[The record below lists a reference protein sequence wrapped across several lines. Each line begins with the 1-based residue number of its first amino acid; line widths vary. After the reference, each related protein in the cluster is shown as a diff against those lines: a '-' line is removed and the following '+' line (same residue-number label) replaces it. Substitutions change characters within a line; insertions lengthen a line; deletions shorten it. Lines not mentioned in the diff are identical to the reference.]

1 MSAPQ
6 TPWQMF
12 ADPDRKRKFAALLRE
27 RPDND
32 NARFEAAC
40 LSFPDEADAQLCMK
54 AMHEWPRDPIVIQE
68 LARLAKA
75 EDAAALPGR
84 DQQARDVYRLAA
96 DATKSV
102 DDRLKAHKLY
112 ADLMGHVKKEP
123 AGAGIYIDNRRVMM
137 MPPAA
142 NTIDEWEAGATKHQ
156 AGLVIDAAST
166 LANR

>member
-1 MSAPQ
+1 MEQKQ

-12 ADPDRKRKFAALLRE
+12 GDPDRKRKFAALLRE

-40 LSFPDEADAQLCMK
+40 LSFPDEADAQLCLK
-54 AMHEWPRDPIVIQE
+54 AMNEWPRDPIVIEE

-75 EDAAALPGR
+75 ENAAELPGR

-96 DATKSV
+96 DTTKSV

-112 ADLMGHVKKEP
+112 ADLMGHVTKP
-123 AGAGIYIDNRRVMM
+123 DAGANVYIDNRRVMM

-142 NTIDEWEAGATKHQ
+142 NSMDDWEATATKHQ
-156 AGLVIDAAST
+156 AGLVVDASRT

>member
-1 MSAPQ
+1 MEQKQ

-12 ADPDRKRKFAALLRE
+12 GDPARKRKFAALLRE

-32 NARFEAAC
+32 NARYEAAC

-54 AMHEWPRDPIVIQE
+54 AMHEWPRDPIVIEE
-68 LARLAKA
+68 LARLAKE
-75 EDAAALPGR
+75 EDAAALPSR

-96 DATKSV
+96 DQTKSV

-112 ADLMGHVKKEP
+112 ADLMGHVQKGDN
-123 AGAGIYIDNRRVMM
+123 GAHIFIDNRRVMM

-142 NTIDEWEAGATKHQ
+142 NSMTEWEDQATKHQ